1 MISPPPSLSTQTSS
15 PSTLHTVQALRGSSA
30 LWVLL
35 YHTHLTQGATD
46 SWYSSV
52 VSLGYLGVDIF
63 FVISGFIMAMNT
75 ASSPPTAQG
84 SVRFALLRLFRI
96 YSGWWPVFGLC
107 LLWLTWFSGWPTN
120 KDLLSSFWLISLNID
135 TLLLPTTWT
144 LTFELYFYALIA
156 LCLLLPLSRRSVAL
170 AFFAIVVL
178 ALNVYWISH
187 DRFSPEL
194 FEQSHWGMYLFFSPL
209 CLEFLF
215 GYFSFRLQRRLPAHL
230 GWWLLA
236 CVLSGWAI
244 VSYALY
250 FAHKPSGLAGFFHY
264 PERAILGGL
273 FGACLLGLFLRAT
286 AYLPRRLSLW
296 CGDISYM
303 LYLLHLPAIWV
314 VNSMAPHTSVLQR
327 TLLVIGTSVAA
338 ATLMHYGVERPI
350 YRCFRRK
357 LLTRISA
364 ID

>member
-1 MISPPPSLSTQTSS
+1 MALAPSISTPTTNPS
-15 PSTLHTVQALRGSSA
+15 PTLHTVQALRGISA

-35 YHTHLTQGATD
+35 YHAQLTQGHTN

-52 VSLGYLGVDIF
+52 VSLGYLGVDLF

-75 ASSPPTAQG
+75 ANSPATAQS

-107 LLWLTWFSGWPTN
+107 LLWLTWLSGWPTN

-156 LCLLLPLSRRSVAL
+156 LCLLLPLGSRSMAL
-170 AFFAIVVL
+170 ALFGTAVL
-178 ALNVYWISH
+178 ALNIYWISQ

-209 CLEFLF
+209 CLEFLY
-215 GYFSFRLQRRLPAHL
+215 GYFSFRWQRHLPAHL

-244 VSYALY
+244 ASYALY
-250 FAHKPSGLAGFFHY
+250 FAHKPSGLSGFFHY
-264 PERAILGGL
+264 PERAVLGGL
-273 FGACLLGLFLRAT
+273 FAACLLGFFLRAT
-286 AYLPRRLSLW
+286 AYCPRRLSLW

-303 LYLLHLPAIWV
+303 LYLLHLPAIWL
-314 VNSMAPHTSVLQR
+314 VNSMLLHTSVMLR
-327 TLLVIGTSVAA
+327 TLLVIVISLAA

-350 YRCFRRK
+350 YSRVRRK
-357 LLTRISA
+357 LQTRKSA
-364 ID
+364 AH